1 MKLDIIDDRTKSVEQ
16 EMKDMKASMEFVH
29 AELADLKKESEKRK
43 KDLEVKRRLQTLEE
57 SNALLNNRVIDLQAT
72 SMRNNLLFYNIKE
85 SVEEN
90 MKDLI
95 HKLLEEKLGIENSKS
110 TIKIDRGHRMGK
122 PRAIVVKFNYYPDKE
137 AILQN
142 ARKLRGTDIAISEQF
157 PEEIVKIRKKLY
169 PIFKQA
175 RAQKKKVK
183 LVRDKLIIDGQT
195 LYWSNL
201 NLRSHISKQAFY
213 FSLSINSQKY
223 IVTFITYIDNY
234 SWHKMI

>member
-90 MKDLI
+90 MKDVI

-110 TIKIDRGHRMGK
+110 TIKIASSFLK
-122 PRAIVVKFNYYPDKE
+122 KLLKFARNYIRYSSKQE
-137 AILQN
+137 
-142 ARKLRGTDIAISEQF
+142 R
-157 PEEIVKIRKKLY
+157 RKK
-169 PIFKQA
+169 K
-175 RAQKKKVK
+175 
-183 LVRDKLIIDGQT
+183 
-195 LYWSNL
+195 
-201 NLRSHISKQAFY
+201 
-213 FSLSINSQKY
+213 
-223 IVTFITYIDNY
+223 
-234 SWHKMI
+234 